1 MAGSAAAAGGR
12 GAPFPAPDTETT
24 KKAVMMALKRRTAI
38 LAALGLAAVIAVLLW
53 KPTVLIYGLQAA
65 GLYAAIAIPM
75 GLVLGI
81 VHIVNLAHGE
91 FMMVAA
97 YATYFACKALG
108 MDPLLAILPTAAVTA
123 AFGWIVFQLTIRRA
137 LKAPELNQ
145 LILTFGIAIAFSQ
158 GVNLIFTSQT
168 YKMPLDYVSSSMDIG
183 ELTFGTWSFVFIAMA
198 ILYAAGLK
206 FFLTK
211 TTTGKAALAV
221 GQNPRGAAIVGI
233 DVYKTYGLVFALA
246 IALVG
251 AMGALFLT
259 KSAIFPTVGSPY
271 TMKSFCLVAMAG
283 VGNIPGILSASILL
297 GLSENFIRAF
307 RATREWAD
315 IVFFVLI
322 IVVIMSRSLKGR
334 KS

>member
-1 MAGSAAAAGGR
+1 M
-12 GAPFPAPDTETT
+12 
-24 KKAVMMALKRRTAI
+24 AI
-38 LAALGLAAVIAVLLW
+38 LLALGLAALIAILLW
-53 KPTVLIYGLQAA
+53 KPTVLIYGLQSA

-91 FMMVAA
+91 FMMVAS

-108 MDPLLAILPTAAVTA
+108 MDPLLAIVPSAIVTA
-123 AFGWIVFQLTIRRA
+123 VFGWIIFQLTIRRA

-145 LILTFGIAIAFSQ
+145 LILTFGIAIVFSQ
-158 GVNLIFTSQT
+158 AVNLLFTSQT
-168 YKMPLDYVSSSMDIG
+168 FKLSLDYVSASLDIG
-183 ELTFGTWSFVFIAMA
+183 DLTFGVWSFVFVIA
-198 ILYAAGLK
+198 AALFAFGLK

-211 TTTGKAALAV
+211 TTAGKAALAV

-233 DVYKTYGLVFALA
+233 DVYRTYGLVFA
-246 IALVG
+246 IATALLG

-259 KSAIFPTVGSPY
+259 KSAIFPSVGSPF

-297 GLSENFIRAF
+297 GISESFLRAF
-307 RATREWAD
+307 RGTREWAD

-322 IVVIMSRSLKGR
+322 IVVILSRSLKGR

>member
-1 MAGSAAAAGGR
+1 MA
-12 GAPFPAPDTETT
+12 P
-24 KKAVMMALKRRTAI
+24 KRRKAI
-38 LAALGLAAVIAVLLW
+38 LIALGLAAIVAIALW
-53 KPTVLIYGLQAA
+53 KPTVLIYGLQQA

-91 FMMVAA
+91 FMMVAS
-97 YATYFACKALG
+97 YATYFTCRSLG
-108 MDPLLAILPTAAVTA
+108 MDPLFAILPAAIVTA
-123 AFGWIVFQLTIRRA
+123 IFGWIIFQLSIRRA

-145 LILTFGIAIAFSQ
+145 LILTFGIGIALSQ
-158 GVNLIFTSQT
+158 GINLLFTSQT
-168 YKMPLDYVSSSMDIG
+168 YKISLDYVSASMDIG
-183 ELTFGTWSFVFIAMA
+183 DITFGTWSFVFVAAA
-198 ILYAAGLK
+198 ILFTYGLT
-206 FFLTK
+206 FFLKK

-233 DVYKTYGLVFALA
+233 DVYRIYGFVFALA
-246 IALVG
+246 SAMVG

-259 KSAIFPTVGSPY
+259 KSAIFPHVGSPF

-283 VGNIPGILSASILL
+283 VGNIPGIFGASILL
-297 GLSENFIRAF
+297 GISESFLRAF
-307 RATREWAD
+307 RGTRGWAD

-322 IVVIMSRSLKGR
+322 IVVILGRSLKWR

>member
-1 MAGSAAAAGGR
+1 
-12 GAPFPAPDTETT
+12 
-24 KKAVMMALKRRTAI
+24 MALKRRTAI
-38 LAALGLAAVIAVLLW
+38 LLALGLVAMIALILW
-53 KPTVLIYGLQAA
+53 KPTVIIYGLQSA

-91 FMMVAA
+91 FMMVAS

-108 MDPLLAILPTAAVTA
+108 MDPLVAIVPTAIVTA
-123 AFGWIVFQLTIRRA
+123 AFGWIIFQLTIRRA

-145 LILTFGIAIAFSQ
+145 LILTFGIGIALSQ

-168 YKMPLDYVSSSMDIG
+168 YKMPLEYVSSSLDIG
-183 ELTFGTWSFVFIAMA
+183 DLTFGTWSFVFVV
-198 ILYAAGLK
+198 AALVFTYGLK

-233 DVYKTYGLVFALA
+233 DVYGIYGFVFALA
-246 IALVG
+246 LALVG

-259 KSAIFPTVGSPY
+259 KSAIFPNVGGPF

-283 VGNIPGILSASILL
+283 VGNVPGILGASILL
-297 GLSENFIRAF
+297 GISESFLRAF
-307 RATREWAD
+307 RETRGWAD
-315 IVFFVLI
+315 IVFFILI
-322 IVVIMSRSLKGR
+322 IVVILSRSIKWR

>member
-1 MAGSAAAAGGR
+1 
-12 GAPFPAPDTETT
+12 
-24 KKAVMMALKRRTAI
+24 MALTRRTTI
-38 LAALGLAAVIAVLLW
+38 LAVLATAATVLILLW
-53 KPTVLIYGLQAA
+53 KPTVINNGLQQA

-108 MDPLLAILPTAAVTA
+108 LDPLLAIVPTALVTA
-123 AFGWIVFQLTIRRA
+123 LFGWLVFQLTIRRA

-145 LILTFGIAIAFSQ
+145 LILTFGLAIALTQ
-158 GVNLIFTSQT
+158 AVNILFTSQT
-168 YKMPLDYVSSSMDIG
+168 YKMPLDYVSSSIDIG
-183 ELTFGTWSFVFIAMA
+183 ETTFPTWSYVFVAAAIA
-198 ILYAAGLK
+198 YATGLRL
-206 FFLTK
+206 FLTK

-233 DVYKTYGLVFALA
+233 DVNRTYGLVFALA
-246 IALVG
+246 LALVG

-259 KSAIFPTVGSPY
+259 KSAIFPSVGSPF

-283 VGNIPGILSASILL
+283 IGNIPGILGASLLL
-297 GLSENFIRAF
+297 GFSEQFLRAF
-307 RATREWAD
+307 RETRAWAD

-322 IVVIMSRSLKGR
+322 IAVILGRSVKWR

>member
-1 MAGSAAAAGGR
+1 M
-12 GAPFPAPDTETT
+12 
-24 KKAVMMALKRRTAI
+24 KRRTAMY
-38 LAALGLAAVIAVLLW
+38 LALCAAAAAVLLLW
-53 KPTVLIYGLQAA
+53 KPTVLIYGLQTA

-91 FMMVAA
+91 FMMLAA
-97 YATYFACKALG
+97 YATYFTCKALG
-108 MDPLLAILPTAAVTA
+108 MDPLLAIIPAGIVTG
-123 AFGWIVFQLTIRRA
+123 AFGWVIFQLTIRRA
-137 LKAPELNQ
+137 IKAPELNQ
-145 LILTFGIAIAFSQ
+145 LILTFGLAIAFTQ
-158 GVNLIFTSQT
+158 VINLAFTSQT

-198 ILYAAGLK
+198 ILYALGLK

-221 GQNPRGAAIVGI
+221 GQNPKGAAIVGI
-233 DVYKTYGLVFALA
+233 DVYRIYGFVFALA
-246 IALVG
+246 LALVG

-259 KSAIFPTVGSPY
+259 KSAIFPSVGSPF

-297 GLSENFIRAF
+297 GISENILRAF
-307 RATREWAD
+307 RGTRGWAD

>member
-1 MAGSAAAAGGR
+1 
-12 GAPFPAPDTETT
+12 
-24 KKAVMMALKRRTAI
+24 MALKKRTAI
-38 LAALGLAAVIAVLLW
+38 LPALGTAAVIAIVLW
-53 KPTVLIYGLQAA
+53 KPTVLIYGLQSA

-91 FMMVAA
+91 FMMMAS

-108 MDPLLAILPTAAVTA
+108 MDPLLAIVPTALVTA
-123 AFGWIVFQLTIRRA
+123 LFGWVIFQLTIRRA

-145 LILTFGIAIAFSQ
+145 LILTFGISIVFSQ
-158 GVNLIFTSQT
+158 AINLAFTSQT
-168 YKMPLDYVSSSMDIG
+168 FKMSLDYVSASMDIG
-183 ELTFGTWSFVFIAMA
+183 ELTFGVWSFVFVAAA
-198 ILYAAGLK
+198 ILFTYGLT

-233 DVYKTYGLVFALA
+233 DVNRIYGLVFA
-246 IALVG
+246 IATALLG

-259 KSAIFPTVGSPY
+259 KSAIFPSVGSPF

-297 GLSENFIRAF
+297 GISESFLRAF
-307 RATREWAD
+307 RGTREWAD

-322 IVVIMSRSLKGR
+322 IVVILSRSLKGR

>member
-1 MAGSAAAAGGR
+1 
-12 GAPFPAPDTETT
+12 
-24 KKAVMMALKRRTAI
+24 MALKPRNATY
-38 LAALGLAAVIAVLLW
+38 LALGLAAIAVIALW
-53 KPTVLIYGLQAA
+53 KPTVLIYGLQSA

-91 FMMVAA
+91 FMMLAS

-108 MDPLLAILPTAAVTA
+108 MDPLLAILPTAIVTA
-123 AFGWIVFQLTIRRA
+123 AFGWLVFQFTIKRA

-145 LILTFGIAIAFSQ
+145 LILTFGLAIAFSQ
-158 GVNLIFTSQT
+158 AINLVFTSQT
-168 YKMPLDYVSSSMDIG
+168 YKIPLDYVSASMDIG
-183 ELTFGTWSFVFIAMA
+183 DLSFGTWAFVFVAVA
-198 ILYAAGLK
+198 ILYAYGLK

-233 DVYKTYGLVFALA
+233 DVMRTYGLVFALA
-246 IALVG
+246 LAMVG

-259 KSAIFPTVGSPY
+259 KSAIFPSVGSPY

-283 VGNIPGILSASILL
+283 VGNIPGILGASILL
-297 GLSENFIRAF
+297 GIAENILRAF
-307 RATREWAD
+307 RGTRGWAD

>member
-1 MAGSAAAAGGR
+1 MA
-12 GAPFPAPDTETT
+12 
-24 KKAVMMALKRRTAI
+24 MKRRTTI
-38 LAALGLAAVIAVLLW
+38 LVALGLAAAVILVLW
-53 KPTVLIYGLQAA
+53 KPTVLIYGVQQA

-97 YATYFACKALG
+97 YATYFACTASG
-108 MDPLLAILPTAAVTA
+108 MDPLLAIVPAAAVTA
-123 AFGWIVFQLTIRRA
+123 AFGWVVFRLTIRRA

-145 LILTFGIAIAFSQ
+145 LILTFGIGIAMSQ
-158 GVNLIFTSQT
+158 GINLLFSSQT
-168 YKMPLDYVSSSMDIG
+168 RKISLDYVSSSLDIG
-183 ELTFGTWSFVFIAMA
+183 ELSFGTWSFVFVAVA
-198 ILYAAGLK
+198 ILYAYGLK

-211 TTTGKAALAV
+211 TTTGKAAMAV

-233 DVYKTYGLVFALA
+233 DVDRTYGLVFALA
-246 IALVG
+246 LALVG

-259 KSAIFPTVGSPY
+259 KSAIFPGVGAPF

-283 VGNIPGILSASILL
+283 VGNIPGILGASVLL
-297 GLSENFIRAF
+297 GVSESFLRAF
-307 RATREWAD
+307 RETRGWAD

-322 IVVIMSRSLKGR
+322 IAVILGRSLKWR